1 MSTSSPKEKKVMA
14 DHEAGSDKKYE
25 DWEDTSEKDGSN
37 AGRAVKSQSPV
48 RRGESRKSETMGKV
62 KGS

>member
-1 MSTSSPKEKKVMA
+1 MA
-14 DHEAGSDKKYE
+14 DHRAGSEKKYE
-25 DWEDTSEKDGSN
+25 DWEDTSEKDASK

-48 RRGESRKSETMGKV
+48 RRGESRKSESMGKV